1 MACVYLPKRIPDTVT
16 LKLLV
21 IFNPGASYGR
31 AASRLGDIRD
41 SFHDL
46 GIKAEFL
53 QTGHPGHAT
62 DLVAEADLGGYD
74 GLIAAGGD
82 GTVFEVLNGLYRR
95 TATERIPL
103 GLLPVGTGNAFARDL
118 DLQPSAWRDAI
129 ELIRRGRTRLVDVGR
144 VEAADASYHFLN
156 IVHMG
161 FTVAANRTALK
172 IKFLGHS
179 AYTLAALWQVL
190 RMESYPL
197 QLEIDGEVVR
207 DDNVFV
213 AVSNTRYTGT
223 HFMMAPAAVVDDGM
237 LDVTLLTRLSRR
249 RVLRL
254 FPTIYDGRHV
264 GFDEVTTRRAEH
276 IRISAPEAM
285 LMAPDGEFRGR
296 TPAEVSCLRRDL
308 ELFC

>member
-1 MACVYLPKRIPDTVT
+1 

-21 IFNPGASYGR
+21 VFNPGASYGR
-31 AASRLGDIRD
+31 AASRLDGIRGRFR
-41 SFHDL
+41 SL
-46 GIKAEFL
+46 GIRAEFL
-53 QTGHPGHAT
+53 QTDHPGHAT
-62 DLVAEADLGGYD
+62 ELVADTDLGGFD
-74 GLIAAGGD
+74 GLVAAGGD

-95 TATERIPL
+95 PVTDRIPL
-103 GLLPVGTGNAFARDL
+103 GLLPIGTGNAFARDL
-118 DLQPSAWRDAI
+118 GLQPSAWPEAI
-129 ELIRRGRTRLVDVGR
+129 ELIRRGRTRPMDVGR
-144 VEAADASYHFLN
+144 VQSAGADYHFLN

-172 IKFLGHS
+172 LKFLGNS

-197 QLEIDGEVVR
+197 TIEIDGEAVS
-207 DDNVFV
+207 DDNVFM

-223 HFMMAPAAVVDDGM
+223 HFMMAPAAITDDGL
-237 LDVTLLTRLSRR
+237 LDVTLLSKLSRR

-264 GFDEVTTRRAEH
+264 GFDEVTTRKAKH

-285 LMAPDGEFRGR
+285 SMAPDGEFAGC
-296 TPAEVSCLRRDL
+296 TPAEITCLRRDL
-308 ELFC
+308 AIFC